1 MKKSNLQID
10 YLSVND
16 LKPYERNSRLHQ
28 KKDIDAIKQSIRSFG
43 FSDPIGIWGKDNTVV
58 EGHGRLQAAKELGI
72 ETVPTIR
79 LDFLTDEERR
89 EYGIMHN
96 KTAELSSW
104 DFEMLQEE
112 LAELEGLKDFC
123 VDWAIPAAEPVAEE
137 DDYDEPLTT
146 NPTSEVGDVY
156 QLGAHKLVCGDST
169 DSSVI
174 NLLMGGKKADLLLTD
189 PPYNVDYTGGTE
201 ERLKIANDSLPDAEF
216 RQFLTAAFTAAK
228 TAIKPGGAFYIWHAD
243 SEGLNFRLACR
254 EAGLCVRQALIWN
267 KNSLVLGR
275 QDYQW
280 KHEPCLYGWVDGG
293 AHYFCPDRTNTTV
306 IDESEIDIDK
316 LKKTEMRELLHQ
328 LLDTKEP
335 TTVINIDKPTRN
347 DLHPT
352 MKPVKLMAKLI
363 GNSSRN
369 GEIVLDTFGGSGS
382 TLIAAEQLGRVCF
395 MTELDPVYVDRII
408 DRWERFTGQKA
419 VKIDGSTK

>member
-1 MKKSNLQID
+1 MKKSNLQIN

-79 LDFLTDEERR
+79 LDYLTDEERR

-112 LAELEGLKDFC
+112 LAELEGLKDFG
-123 VDWAIPAAEPVAEE
+123 VDWELPAAESVAEE
-137 DDYDEPLTT
+137 DEYDEPLTA

-156 QLGAHKLVCGDST
+156 QLGVHKLVCGDST

-189 PPYNVDYTGGTE
+189 PPYNVDYTGGTD
-201 ERLKIANDSLPDAEF
+201 ERLKITNDSLPDAEF

-228 TAIKPGGAFYIWHAD
+228 TALKPGGAFYIWHAD

-254 EAGLCVRQALIWN
+254 EAGLSVRQALIWN

-306 IDESEIDIDK
+306 IDETEIDIDK

-363 GNSSRN
+363 SNSSRN

-408 DRWERFTGQKA
+408 DRWERFTGKKA
-419 VKIDGSTK
+419 VKIDGGTK

>member
-1 MKKSNLQID
+1 MKKSNLQIN

-112 LAELEGLKDFC
+112 LAELEGLKDFG
-123 VDWAIPAAEPVAEE
+123 VDWELPAAESVAEE
-137 DDYDEPLTT
+137 DEYDEPLTT

-156 QLGAHKLVCGDST
+156 QLGVHKLVCGDST

-174 NLLMGGKKADLLLTD
+174 NLLMGGKKADAGKQDCPCVKPLS
-189 PPYNVDYTGGTE
+189 GT
-201 ERLKIANDSLPDAEF
+201 
-216 RQFLTAAFTAAK
+216 K
-228 TAIKPGGAFYIWHAD
+228 TA
-243 SEGLNFRLACR
+243 
-254 EAGLCVRQALIWN
+254 
-267 KNSLVLGR
+267 
-275 QDYQW
+275 
-280 KHEPCLYGWVDGG
+280 
-293 AHYFCPDRTNTTV
+293 
-306 IDESEIDIDK
+306 
-316 LKKTEMRELLHQ
+316 
-328 LLDTKEP
+328 
-335 TTVINIDKPTRN
+335 
-347 DLHPT
+347 
-352 MKPVKLMAKLI
+352 
-363 GNSSRN
+363 
-369 GEIVLDTFGGSGS
+369 
-382 TLIAAEQLGRVCF
+382 
-395 MTELDPVYVDRII
+395 
-408 DRWERFTGQKA
+408 
-419 VKIDGSTK
+419 